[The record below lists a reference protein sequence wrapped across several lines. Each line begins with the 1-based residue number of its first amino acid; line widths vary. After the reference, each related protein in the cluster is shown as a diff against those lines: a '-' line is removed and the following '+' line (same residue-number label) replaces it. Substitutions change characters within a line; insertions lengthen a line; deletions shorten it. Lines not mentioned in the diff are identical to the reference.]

1 MKPIKI
7 KYGKNKQILINRDFF
22 KIGIG
27 LIILIGDSLLAGII
41 QLFEFGFDMSYLF
54 TSEFWTSYA
63 IKLVISYV
71 ALFGAYIIR
80 KVINKRTPKF
90 VVQREKIKDCKQ
102 TIVKNKKIGVHK
114 NWLKYVYNYRKRVE
128 IYQDILT
135 KKYEKLVCA
144 EPEEPNKEDF
154 DLDSKFGRFKY
165 KRALIKYNKKR
176 NTFLKTEELRKF
188 YEEQLSI
195 CEVHFQIVKCYKEH
209 NIEKIKEL
217 QQQIKDI
224 DCMKNYRLHYKPITY
239 NKLFNVDLGNVKRDD
254 GIEYNEAGILV
265 KRILPAIFGGLISV
279 ALLTSIIV
287 SRKTFTS
294 DTLLLIALNL
304 ILMAWFCFTGIRLAD
319 NFIFGTVYSADAN
332 RIMICEEFL
341 EDSALNGDTWTENID
356 TSIETD
362 MEEVDDTNITPSE
375 EKIE

>member
-41 QLFEFGFDMSYLF
+41 QLFEFGFDISYLF
-54 TSEFWTSYA
+54 TSEFWTAYA

-102 TIVKNKKIGVHK
+102 IIVKNKKISVHK
-114 NWLKYVYNYRKRVE
+114 NWLKYVYNYKKRVE
-128 IYQDILT
+128 IYQDIIT
-135 KKYEKLVCA
+135 RKYEKLACA

-154 DLDSKFGRFKY
+154 NLESKVGKIKYKNAIMKY
-165 KRALIKYNKKR
+165 KRKR
-176 NTFLKTEELRKF
+176 NAFLRTEELRKF
-188 YEEQLSI
+188 YEEQLSV
-195 CEVHFQIVKCYKEH
+195 CEIHFQIVKCYKEH
-209 NIEKIKEL
+209 NIEKVKEL
-217 QQQIKDI
+217 QEQIKNV
-224 DCMKNYRLHYKPITY
+224 DCMKNCRLHYKSITY
-239 NKLFNVDLGNVKRDD
+239 NKLFNVDLGSVKRDD

-265 KRILPAIFGGLISV
+265 KRILPAILGGLISV
-279 ALLTSIIV
+279 ALLTSVIV
-287 SRKTFTS
+287 SRKTFSS

-319 NFIFGTVYSADAN
+319 SFIFGTVYSADAN

-356 TSIETD
+356 TGIEAD
-362 MEEVDDTNITPSE
+362 MEENDNVAPSDSKDE
-375 EKIE
+375 